1 VTYDVVDLVWGMTE
15 RSRIWFPHER
25 DGGLV
30 TLQVILVIS
39 GVLLA
44 LGRSIWIFGVVAAT
58 ARTLEAFWYFPLN
71 DFFFASIV
79 TLILAHS
86 NGGPFQSGR
95 RPRWVRDVLL
105 VQFGWIYL
113 ATGILKLNPD
123 WLDGGQLFVRSQY
136 LWNGQDWPYPAFVE
150 RALSSV
156 AVDARLSQIGAL
168 GEIGLGA
175 VLFARRPYWVAAI
188 LVAAIHGFGAL
199 VTNVWF
205 FSASMAAAVLILLP
219 RARVLGMVR

>member
-1 VTYDVVDLVWGMTE
+1 MSSASPVLERVARWFEAEDTGQALPTFRRVFASIWVTYDVVDLVWGMTE

-113 ATGILKLNPD
+113 ATGI
-123 WLDGGQLFVRSQY
+123 
-136 LWNGQDWPYPAFVE
+136 
-150 RALSSV
+150 
-156 AVDARLSQIGAL
+156 
-168 GEIGLGA
+168 
-175 VLFARRPYWVAAI
+175 
-188 LVAAIHGFGAL
+188 
-199 VTNVWF
+199 
-205 FSASMAAAVLILLP
+205 
-219 RARVLGMVR
+219 